1 VQRRND
7 IANYY
12 ENDSLTKLADIDTG
26 KCNEN
31 GPAKIF
37 APPAKKI
44 KNVKPQRD

>member
-1 VQRRND
+1 VQKRND

-12 ENDSLTKLADIDTG
+12 ENDNLTKLAVIDTD
-26 KCNEN
+26 KCYEN

-37 APPAKKI
+37 AAPAKKI